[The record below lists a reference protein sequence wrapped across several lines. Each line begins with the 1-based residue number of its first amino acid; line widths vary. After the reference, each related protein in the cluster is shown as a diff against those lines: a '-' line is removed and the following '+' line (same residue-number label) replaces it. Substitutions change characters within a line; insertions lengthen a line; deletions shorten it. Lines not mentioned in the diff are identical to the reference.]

1 LDQVTLQ
8 MPPKATKQS
17 KCINLIRR
25 DNQNVYY
32 RQKWPN
38 IFPSAL
44 HSQKLGYDFE
54 RRREKN
60 AIECYS
66 VQDIQL
72 SAAMPSTRST
82 SKTINRLIN

>member
-1 LDQVTLQ
+1 
-8 MPPKATKQS
+8 MF
-17 KCINLIRR
+17 NLIRR

-54 RRREKN
+54 PRREKQCN
-60 AIECYS
+60 RMQLCSGHSTERGHAI
-66 VQDIQL
+66 D
-72 SAAMPSTRST
+72 P
-82 SKTINRLIN
+82 INLKNN